1 MRYYDGSYPKVFCLS
16 PLSMISQFVLEKE
29 VRMSKKWD
37 INLVR
42 NIGISAHID
51 SGKTTL
57 SERILFYGGKIHAI
71 HEVKG
76 KDGVGATMDFMD
88 LEREKGITIQSA
100 CTQVSWKDITINLI
114 DTPGHVDFTI
124 EVERSLRVLDGAI
137 LVLCGVAG
145 VQSQS
150 ITVDRQMKRYGVPR
164 LAFVNKL
171 DRQGANPFRV
181 KDALVDKL
189 KLNAV
194 MFQIPIGLE
203 DQHKGAVDLVQMKA
217 YVNEGDSGERVVEQP
232 IPEEL
237 KAQAA
242 EYRQLMIEK
251 LADVDETIADKF
263 LMGETPTEAEIKA
276 ATRKAVIGL
285 KLVPVFCG
293 SAFKN
298 KGVQLLLD
306 AVSAYLPTP
315 AEKQEHALDLDKGE
329 EKFPLYPDDKKPLV
343 ALAFKLQD
351 TPFGQLTFM
360 RVYQGALKKGE
371 FIYNTSSKKS
381 VKIPRVVRMNA
392 EKMED
397 LDGAP
402 SGDIVAMFGIDC
414 ASGDT
419 FVHEG
424 SNFAMQSM
432 HVPNAV
438 ISLAIAP
445 KDKTA
450 ANNFSKAL
458 QKFRKEDP
466 TFRVS
471 RDEESNETIIA
482 GMGELHLEIYIER
495 MKREFACEC
504 IVGAPQV
511 AYRETIGQMAAYDYQ
526 HKKQTGGSGQYAK
539 VVGNISP
546 LPADAPE
553 TFKFVN
559 SVVGGRIPR
568 EFIPAV
574 EEGFEEQCRKGPL
587 IGFPIVGVQC
597 ELIDGAYH
605 DVDSSY
611 MAFKIA
617 AMAAMREVYPKAK
630 PTVLEPI
637 MKLETTVP
645 EEYQGPATGQVNQRR
660 GIIVN
665 TTSFEGSAVIEAHV
679 PLSEMFG
686 YSTDLRSATKGKGE
700 FSMEFSHYSPCPRNI
715 QDELVKKYAEK
726 RAAEQK

>member
-1 MRYYDGSYPKVFCLS
+1 MA
-16 PLSMISQFVLEKE
+16 
-29 VRMSKKWD
+29 KKWD

-57 SERILFYGGKIHAI
+57 SERILFYGGKIHQI

-100 CTQVSWKDITINLI
+100 CTQVTWKDWTVNLI

-171 DRQGANPFRV
+171 DRQGANPIRV

-194 MFQIPIGLE
+194 MYQIPIGLE
-203 DQHKGAVDLVQMKA
+203 DQHKGVVDLVTMKA
-217 YVNEGDSGERVVEQP
+217 YVFEGAHGEIITEVP
-232 IPEEL
+232 IPGDL
-237 KAQAA
+237 KDTV
-242 EYRQLMIEK
+242 ETHRQILVEK
-251 LADVDETIADKF
+251 LADADETIGDKF
-263 LMGETPTEAEIKA
+263 LMGEEVSIDEIHK
-276 ATRKAVIGL
+276 ATRRAVIAL

-306 AVSAYLPTP
+306 AVGAYLPTP
-315 AEKQEHALDLDKGE
+315 AEKKEHGLNLDKNE
-329 EKFPLYPDDKKPLV
+329 EKFELFPDEKKPLV

-360 RVYQGALKKGE
+360 RIYQGKLAKGD
-371 FIYNTSSKKS
+371 FITNTTSQKA

-397 LDGAP
+397 LDGAS
-402 SGDIVAMFGIDC
+402 SGDIVAFFGIDC

-424 SNFAMQSM
+424 SNVSMQSM
-432 HVPNAV
+432 HVPAAV
-438 ISLAIAP
+438 ISLAISP
-445 KDKTA
+445 KDKSSS
-450 ANNFSKAL
+450 NNFSKAL

-466 TFRVS
+466 TFRVH
-471 RDEESNETIIA
+471 RDEESNETIIS
-482 GMGELHLEIYIER
+482 GMGELHLEIYVER
-495 MKREFACEC
+495 MKREFACDT

-511 AYRETIGQMAAYDYQ
+511 AYRETISNEADYDYL
-526 HKKQTGGSGQYAK
+526 HKKQTGGSGQFAK
-539 VVGNISP
+539 VIGKIVP
-546 LPADAPE
+546 LPIDAPE
-553 TFKFVN
+553 TYVFENK
-559 SVVGGRIPR
+559 VVGGRIPR

-574 EEGFEEQCRKGPL
+574 EEGFKEQCTKGPL
-587 IGFPIVGVQC
+587 IGFPIVGIKV
-597 ELIDGAYH
+597 ELTDGAYH

-617 AMAAMREVYPKAK
+617 SMAAMREVYPKAK
-630 PTVLEPI
+630 PVVLEPI

-645 EEYQGPATGQVNQRR
+645 EEYQGAATGQVNQRR
-660 GIIVN
+660 GIIQN
-665 TTSFEGSAVIEAHV
+665 TGSIEGSAVIEAHV

-700 FSMEFSHYSPCPRNI
+700 FSMEFSHYATVPRNI
-715 QDELVKKYAEK
+715 QDELVKKYQEK

>member
-1 MRYYDGSYPKVFCLS
+1 
-16 PLSMISQFVLEKE
+16 
-29 VRMSKKWD
+29 MSKKWD
-37 INLVR
+37 IHLVR

-100 CTQVSWKDITINLI
+100 CTQVSWKDYTINLI
-114 DTPGHVDFTI
+114 DTPGHVDFTV

-171 DRQGANPFRV
+171 DRQGANPLRV
-181 KDALVDKL
+181 KDALIEKL

-194 MFQIPIGLE
+194 MYQLPIGLE
-203 DQHKGAVDLVQMKA
+203 EHHKGIVDLVQMKA
-217 YVNEGDSGERVVEQP
+217 FINEGSQGETITEVP

-237 KAQAA
+237 KVQAE
-242 EYRQLMIEK
+242 EYRQILIEK
-251 LADVDETIADKF
+251 LADADEVIGEKF
-263 LMGETPTEAEIKA
+263 LMEEEITLEDLRG
-276 ATRKAVIGL
+276 ATRRAVIAL

-298 KGVQLLLD
+298 KGVQHVLD
-306 AVSAYLPTP
+306 AVTHYLPTP
-315 AEKQEHALDLDKGE
+315 AEKKEFALDLQNNEAKIDLVPE
-329 EKFPLYPDDKKPLV
+329 DKKQLV

-360 RVYQGALKKGE
+360 RVYQGRLNKGD
-371 FIYNTSSKKS
+371 FIYNTSTKKS
-381 VKIPRVVRMNA
+381 VKVPRVVRMHA
-392 EKMED
+392 EDMED
-397 LDGAP
+397 LDGAS
-402 SGDIVAMFGIDC
+402 SGDIIAMFGIDC

-419 FVHEG
+419 FVHDGYEV
-424 SNFAMQSM
+424 AMQSM
-432 HVPNAV
+432 HVPDPV
-438 ISLAIAP
+438 ISLAISP
-445 KDKTA
+445 KDKSSQ
-450 ANNFSKAL
+450 NNFSKAL

-466 TFRVS
+466 TFRVY
-471 RDEESNETIIA
+471 RDEESGETIIQ
-482 GMGELHLEIYIER
+482 GMGELHLEIYVER
-495 MKREFACEC
+495 MKREFGCEVL
-504 IVGAPQV
+504 VGQPQV
-511 AYRETIGQMAAYDYQ
+511 AYRETITQEADYDYQ

-539 VVGNISP
+539 VIGKIIPMEPREDGVVFEFEN
-546 LPADAPE
+546 
-553 TFKFVN
+553 K
-559 SVVGGRIPR
+559 VVGGRIPK

-574 EEGFEEQCRKGPL
+574 EEGFREQCAKGPL
-587 IGFPIVGVQC
+587 IGFPIVNVKVQ
-597 ELIDGAYH
+597 LIDGAYH

-611 MAFKIA
+611 MAFKICS
-617 AMAAMREVYPKAK
+617 MAAMREVYAKAK
-630 PTVLEPI
+630 PAVLEPI

-645 EEYQGPATGQVNQRR
+645 DEYQGAATGQINQRR
-660 GIIVN
+660 GVIVN
-665 TTSFEGSAVIEAHV
+665 TSSIEGCAVIEAHV

-700 FSMEFSHYSPCPRNI
+700 FSMEFAHYSQAPRNI
-715 QDELVKKYAEK
+715 QEDLAKKYQAK
-726 RAAEQK
+726 RAAENK

>member
-1 MRYYDGSYPKVFCLS
+1 MA
-16 PLSMISQFVLEKE
+16 
-29 VRMSKKWD
+29 KKWD

-100 CTQVSWKDITINLI
+100 CTQVTWKDFTINLI

-181 KDALVDKL
+181 KDALVEKL
-189 KLNAV
+189 RLNAV
-194 MFQIPIGLE
+194 MYQIPIGLE
-203 DQHKGAVDLVQMKA
+203 DQHKGVVDLVSMKA
-217 YVNEGDSGERVVEQP
+217 FVNEGESGEKVTEIP
-232 IPEEL
+232 IPDDL
-237 KAQAA
+237 RKQADQ
-242 EYRQLMIEK
+242 YRQILIEK
-251 LADVDETIADKF
+251 LADVDETIGDKF
-263 LMGETPTEAEIKA
+263 LMGEAPSEAEIRA
-276 ATRKAVIGL
+276 ATRKAVIAL

-306 AVSAYLPTP
+306 AVGAYLPTP
-315 AEKQEHALDLDKGE
+315 SEKKEFALDLDKNE
-329 EKFPLYPDDKKPLV
+329 EKIDLHPDPKLPMV

-360 RVYQGALKKGE
+360 RVYQGRLCKGE
-371 FIYNTSSKKS
+371 FIVNTTNQKS
-381 VKIPRVVRMNA
+381 VKIPRVVRMHA
-392 EKMED
+392 DKMED
-397 LDGAP
+397 QEAAEA
-402 SGDIVAMFGIDC
+402 GDIVAMFGIDC

-424 SNFAMQSM
+424 TNVAMQSM
-432 HVPNAV
+432 HVPDAV
-438 ISLAIAP
+438 ISLAVSP

-466 TFRVS
+466 TFRVH
-471 RDEESNETIIA
+471 RDEESGETIIS
-482 GMGELHLEIYIER
+482 GMGELHLDIYIER

-504 IVGAPQV
+504 VVGQPQV
-511 AYRETIGQMAAYDYQ
+511 AYRETIGQEAPYDYQ

-539 VVGNISP
+539 VIGKIVPLGADSP
-546 LPADAPE
+546 EPFQFE
-553 TFKFVN
+553 N
-559 SVVGGRIPR
+559 EVVGGRIPK

-574 EEGFEEQCRKGPL
+574 EEGFHEQCQKGPL
-587 IGFPIVGVQC
+587 IGFPIVGVKVV
-597 ELIDGAYH
+597 LTDGAYH

-611 MAFKIA
+611 MAFKIC

-645 EEYQGPATGQVNQRR
+645 EEYQGPATGQINQRR
-660 GIIVN
+660 GVIQN
-665 TTSFEGSAVIEAHV
+665 TTSIEGNAVVEAHV

-700 FSMEFSHYSPCPRNI
+700 FSMEFSHYSPAPRNI
-715 QDELVKKYAEK
+715 QDELAKKYQEK

>member
-1 MRYYDGSYPKVFCLS
+1 MA
-16 PLSMISQFVLEKE
+16 
-29 VRMSKKWD
+29 KKSWD
-37 INLVR
+37 INIVR

-76 KDGVGATMDFMD
+76 KDGVGATMDSMD

-100 CTQVSWKDITINLI
+100 ATQVQWADHIINLI

-150 ITVDRQMKRYGVPR
+150 ITVDRQMKRYSVPR

-171 DRQGANPFRV
+171 DRQGANPIRV

-189 KLNAV
+189 RLNAF
-194 MFQIPIGLE
+194 MAQIPIGLE
-203 DQHKGAVDLVQMKA
+203 EHHKGAVDLITMKA
-217 YVNEGDSGERVVEQP
+217 YVNEGDSGENVTEVP
-232 IPEEL
+232 IPPEL
-237 KAQAA
+237 LEQAK
-242 EYRQLMIEK
+242 EYRQIMIGK
-251 LADVDETIADKF
+251 LADVDDVVGEKF
-263 LMGETPTEAEIKA
+263 LMEEEPTVEELRA
-276 ATRKAVIGL
+276 AMRKGVISL

-298 KGVQLLLD
+298 KGVQMLLD
-306 AVSAYLPTP
+306 AVTFFLPTP
-315 AEKQEHALDLDKGE
+315 GEKKEQALNLSKGE
-329 EKFPLYPDDKKPLV
+329 EKFDLLPQDDKPLV

-351 TPFGQLTFM
+351 TQFGQLTYM
-360 RVYQGALKKGE
+360 RIYQGQIRKGD
-371 FIYNTSSKKS
+371 FIINTTNKKS
-381 VKIPRVVRMNA
+381 VKVPRLVRMHS

-397 LDGAP
+397 IDVSYA
-402 SGDIVAMFGIDC
+402 GDIIALFGIDC

-419 FVHEG
+419 FCDDNV
-424 SNFAMQSM
+424 NAAMQSM
-432 HVPNAV
+432 HVPEPV

-445 KDKTA
+445 KSKEGS
-450 ANNFSKAL
+450 NNFSKAL
-458 QKFRKEDP
+458 QKFRREDP
-466 TFRVS
+466 TFRVY
-471 RDEESNETIIA
+471 RDEESNETIIQ
-482 GMGELHLEIYIER
+482 GMGELHLEIYVER
-495 MKREFACEC
+495 MKREFACEV

-511 AYRETIGQMAAYDYQ
+511 AYRETIGLEAAYDYT
-526 HKKQTGGSGQYAK
+526 HKKQTGGSGQFAK
-539 VVGNISP
+539 IVGKIRP
-546 LPADAPE
+546 LPIQEDGKV
-553 TFKFVN
+553 FMFSDN
-559 SVVGGRIPR
+559 VVGGRIPK

-587 IGFPIVGVQC
+587 IGFPIVNVEV
-597 ELIDGAYH
+597 ELIDGSYH

-630 PTVLEPI
+630 PVVLEPI

-645 EEYQGPATGQVNQRR
+645 EEYQGPATGQINQRR
-660 GIIVN
+660 GVILG
-665 TTSFEGSAVIEAHV
+665 TTSFEGTVVIEAEV

-700 FSMEFSHYSPCPRNI
+700 FSMEFAKYSQTPRNV
-715 QDELVKKYAEK
+715 QEELVKKFI
-726 RAAEQK
+726 QKKADEAKK

>member
-1 MRYYDGSYPKVFCLS
+1 MAN
-16 PLSMISQFVLEKE
+16 
-29 VRMSKKWD
+29 KWD

-100 CTQVSWKDITINLI
+100 CTQVTWKDYTINLI
-114 DTPGHVDFTI
+114 DTPGHVDFTV
-124 EVERSLRVLDGAI
+124 EVERSLRVLDGAV

-171 DRQGANPFRV
+171 DRQGANPIRV
-181 KDALVDKL
+181 KDALSEKL
-189 KLNAV
+189 RLNAV
-194 MFQIPIGLE
+194 MYQLPIGLE
-203 DQHKGAVDLVQMKA
+203 EHHKGVVDLVQMKA
-217 YVNEGDSGERVVEQP
+217 FVNQGESGETVAEVP
-232 IPEEL
+232 IPDDMKE
-237 KAQAA
+237 AAA
-242 EYRQLMIEK
+242 EYRNTLIEK
-251 LADVDETIADKF
+251 LADVDETIGEKF
-263 LMGETPTEAEIKA
+263 LMEEPISNEEIAA
-276 ATRKAVIGL
+276 ATRKAVIAL

-306 AVSAYLPTP
+306 AVTAYLPTP
-315 AEKQEHALDLDKGE
+315 NEKRESALDLDNGE
-329 EKFPLYPDDKKPLV
+329 AKLDLFPDDKKPLV

-360 RVYQGALKKGE
+360 RVYQGQLEKGE
-371 FIYNTSSKKS
+371 FIMNTTNKKS
-381 VKIPRVVRMNA
+381 VKIPRVVRMHA
-392 EKMED
+392 DKMED
-397 LDGAP
+397 IETAH

-419 FVHEG
+419 FTHEG
-424 SNFAMQSM
+424 TNLAMQSM
-432 HVPNAV
+432 HIADAV
-438 ISLAIAP
+438 ISLAISP
-445 KDKTA
+445 KDKTSS
-450 ANNFSKAL
+450 NNFSKAL

-466 TFRVS
+466 TFRVK
-471 RDEESNETIIA
+471 RDEESNETIIS
-482 GMGELHLEIYIER
+482 GMGELHLEIYVER
-495 MKREFACEC
+495 MKREFNCEV

-511 AYRETIGQMAAYDYQ
+511 AYRETIGQAADFDYQ

-539 VVGNISP
+539 VVGKIMP
-546 LPADAPE
+546 LEPQEDGK
-553 TFKFVN
+553 TFLFENK
-559 SVVGGRIPR
+559 VVGGRIPR

-574 EEGFEEQCRKGPL
+574 EEGFEEQCTKGPL
-587 IGFPIVGVQC
+587 IGFPIVGVKV
-597 ELIDGAYH
+597 ELHDGAYH

-617 AMAAMREVYPKAK
+617 SMAAMREVYPKAK
-630 PTVLEPI
+630 PVVLEPI

-660 GIIVN
+660 GVIQN
-665 TTSFEGSAVIEAHV
+665 TSSIEGNAVIEAHV
-679 PLSEMFG
+679 PLNEMFG

-700 FSMEFSHYSPCPRNI
+700 FSMEFSHYAAVPRNI
-715 QDELVKKYAEK
+715 QEELVKKYQEK
-726 RAAEQK
+726 RAAENK

>member
-1 MRYYDGSYPKVFCLS
+1 
-16 PLSMISQFVLEKE
+16 
-29 VRMSKKWD
+29 MSVTKWD

-76 KDGVGATMDFMD
+76 KDGVGATMDFME

-100 CTQVSWKDITINLI
+100 CTQVKWKDHVINLI

-181 KDALVDKL
+181 KDALVEKL

-194 MFQIPIGLE
+194 LYQIPIGLE
-203 DQHKGAVDLVQMKA
+203 DQHRGVIDLVQMKA
-217 YVNEGDSGERVVEQP
+217 FINEGANGEIVKEIPV
-232 IPEEL
+232 PEEL
-237 KAQAA
+237 RAKAE
-242 EYRQLMIEK
+242 EYRQILIEK
-251 LADVDETIADKF
+251 LADVDEHIAEKF
-263 LMGETPTEAEIKA
+263 LMEQEITIDEIRQ
-276 ATRKAVIGL
+276 ATRRAVINL

-298 KGVQLLLD
+298 KGVQHVLD
-306 AVSAYLPTP
+306 AVVYYLPTP
-315 AEKQEHALDLDKGE
+315 AEKKEYAFDLKNNE
-329 EKFPLYPDDKKPLV
+329 AKIELFPDDKKPLV

-360 RVYQGALKKGE
+360 RVYQGRLHKGD
-371 FIYNTSSKKS
+371 FIYNTTTKKT
-381 VKIPRVVRMNA
+381 VKVPRVVRMHA
-392 EKMED
+392 DKMED
-397 LDGAP
+397 LEGA
-402 SGDIVAMFGIDC
+402 SAGDIVAMFGIDC

-419 FVHEG
+419 FTHEG
-424 SNFAMQSM
+424 YEVAMQSM
-432 HVPNAV
+432 HIPDPV

-445 KDKTA
+445 KDKNSQ
-450 ANNFSKAL
+450 NNFSKAL
-458 QKFRKEDP
+458 QKFKKEDP
-466 TFRVS
+466 TFRVY
-471 RDEESNETIIA
+471 RDEESGETIIQ
-482 GMGELHLEIYIER
+482 GMGELHLEIYVER
-495 MKREFACEC
+495 MKREFNCEVV
-504 IVGAPQV
+504 VGQPQV
-511 AYRETIGQMAAYDYQ
+511 AYRETITQEATFDYQ
-526 HKKQTGGSGQYAK
+526 HKKQTGGAGQYAK
-539 VVGNISP
+539 VIGRVIPMEPREDGV
-546 LPADAPE
+546 
-553 TFKFVN
+553 TFVFENK
-559 SVVGGRIPR
+559 VVGGRIPK

-574 EEGFEEQCRKGPL
+574 EEGFREQCTKGPL
-587 IGFPIVGVQC
+587 IGFPIVNLKV
-597 ELIDGAYH
+597 ELTDGAYH

-611 MAFKIA
+611 MAFKIC

-630 PTVLEPI
+630 PAVLEPI

-645 EEYQGPATGQVNQRR
+645 EEYQGAATGQINQRR
-660 GIIVN
+660 GVILN
-665 TTSFEGSAVIEAHV
+665 TSSVEGSAVIEAHV
-679 PLSEMFG
+679 PLAEMFG

-700 FSMEFSHYSPCPRNI
+700 FTMEFSHYALAPRNI
-715 QDELVKKYAEK
+715 QEELVKKYQAK
-726 RAAEQK
+726 KAAENK

>member
-1 MRYYDGSYPKVFCLS
+1 MAN
-16 PLSMISQFVLEKE
+16 
-29 VRMSKKWD
+29 KWD
-37 INLVR
+37 INFVR

-100 CTQVSWKDITINLI
+100 CTQVHWKDLTINLI

-171 DRQGANPFRV
+171 DRQGANPIRV
-181 KDALVDKL
+181 KDALVEKL
-189 KLNAV
+189 RLNAV
-194 MFQIPIGLE
+194 MYQIPIGLE
-203 DQHKGAVDLVQMKA
+203 DKHKGVVDLITMKGI
-217 YVNEGDSGERVVEQP
+217 VFEGDHGEKLVDVE
-232 IPEEL
+232 IPEDIKQLCVEH
-237 KAQAA
+237 
-242 EYRQLMIEK
+242 RQIMIEK
-251 LADVDETIADKF
+251 LADVDDGIGDKF
-263 LMGETPTEAEIKA
+263 LNGEMPTNEEIMA
-276 ATRKAVIGL
+276 ATRRAVLSL

-306 AVSAYLPTP
+306 AVGSYLPTP
-315 AEKQEHALDLDKGE
+315 AEKKEHALDLDKGE
-329 EKFPLYPDDKKPLV
+329 EQFELFPDPNKALV

-360 RVYQGALKKGE
+360 RVYQGKMTKGD
-371 FIYNTSSKKS
+371 FIVNTTNKRSI
-381 VKIPRVVRMNA
+381 KIPRLVRMHA
-392 EKMED
+392 DKMED
-397 LDGAP
+397 TDVTSA
-402 SGDIVAMFGIDC
+402 GDIIAMFGIDC

-419 FVHEG
+419 FAHEG
-424 SNFAMQSM
+424 SNVSMQSM
-432 HVPNAV
+432 FVPDAV

-450 ANNFSKAL
+450 SNNFSKAL

-466 TFRVS
+466 TFRVH
-471 RDEESNETIIA
+471 RDEESNETIIS
-482 GMGELHLEIYIER
+482 GMGELHLEIYVER
-495 MKREFACEC
+495 MKREFACETT
-504 IVGAPQV
+504 VGKPQV
-511 AYRETIGQMAAYDYQ
+511 AYRETIGQAAEFDYV
-526 HKKQTGGSGQYAK
+526 HKKQTGGSGQFAK
-539 VVGNISP
+539 VIGNISP
-546 LPADAPE
+546 LPADATE
-553 TFKFVN
+553 TFLFEN
-559 SVVGGRIPR
+559 SVVGGRIPK

-574 EEGFEEQCRKGPL
+574 EEGFSEQCKKGPL
-587 IGFPIVGVQC
+587 IGFPIVGVKV
-597 ELIDGAYH
+597 ELTDGTYH

-617 AMAAMREVYPKAK
+617 SMAAMREVYNKAK

-645 EEYQGPATGQVNQRR
+645 EEYQGPGVGQINQRR

-665 TTSFEGSAVIEAHV
+665 TTSIEGNAVIEAHV

-700 FSMEFSHYSPCPRNI
+700 FSMEFSHYTAAPRNI
-715 QDELVKKYAEK
+715 QEELAKKYAEK
-726 RAAEQK
+726 RAAEHK